1 MSFTTTSQIESAYVH
16 FSNVDIYAGATRNI
30 LKLAKLNAQRNY
42 QGTTVRMLRALV
54 KVNFKTVTLRL
65 RHHSFVRSDPACSE
79 TSSIYLTLN
88 AVQHG
93 V

>member
-1 MSFTTTSQIESAYVH
+1 MSFTTTSQIESDYVH
-16 FSNVDIYAGATRNI
+16 FINVDIYTGATCNI
-30 LKLAKLNAQRNY
+30 LKLAKLNAQRTY
-42 QGTTVRMLRALV
+42 RGTISMMGALV

-65 RHHSFVRSDPACSE
+65 PHHSFVRSDPACSE